1 MTIGGKKKTATQKAI
16 DAGKAVKAT
25 KRVVKKVKKAIKKAT
40 RKKAL
45 PKTGFKTVAKSVL
58 GKGYDL
64 SNEDKLRKFFNKDGS
79 LNKRNLRSNRQ
90 REEFKKELA
99 KAKEEIKQIREQRK
113 EEREQK
119 REQRKRERKRKKQNK
134 AYTENGRTTTHDL
147 NTYNAF
153 IDILDEV
160 YDEVALIFYDS
171 DQIMQM
177 IENPQI
183 THDDIVK
190 IIKDMNK
197 RKEESLTDKE
207 KELLKRGKYKL
218 SKTEHENLSDEVATM
233 LYLSSKTGG
242 AISPQIWYRLKET
255 NPQQYYQEVSEIL
268 TEEEI
273 REYIK

>member
-1 MTIGGKKKTATQKAI
+1 MAVGKKKK
-16 DAGKAVKAT
+16 T
-25 KRVVKKVKKAIKKAT
+25 KKQKKV
-40 RKKAL
+40 AL
-45 PKTGFKTVAKSVL
+45 PRYYKQVAKSVK
-58 GKGYDL
+58 GEKAGYDI
-64 SNEDKLRKFFNKDGS
+64 SNIEELKPFFTRSGKLKKS
-79 LNKRNLRSNRQ
+79 ALRSNKK
-90 REEFKKELA
+90 REEFTKELQ
-99 KAKEEIKQIREQRK
+99 KAKEEIKQIQKEKRELQEQSKEQRK
-113 EEREQK
+113 K
-119 REQRKRERKRKKQNK
+119 DRKRKKQNK
-134 AYTENGRTTTHDL
+134 TYTENGRTTTHDL

-190 IIKDMNK
+190 MIKEMNK

-207 KELLKRGKYKL
+207 KELLKRGKFKL
-218 SKTEHENLSDEVATM
+218 TKTEHENLSDEVATM

-242 AISPQIWYRLKET
+242 AISPQVWYRLKET
-255 NPQQYYQEVSEIL
+255 NPQQYYQEVAEIL